1 MIAESALSIVLSFKD
16 LPYLGRRGGVLTPT
30 SALGDV
36 LVERLKSSG
45 RFEFE
50 SGVIDGSSK

>member
-1 MIAESALSIVLSFKD
+1 MIAESALSIVLSYD
-16 LPYLGRRGGVLTPT
+16 ELPPLGRQGGVLTPV

-36 LVERLKSSG
+36 LIERLKASE

-50 SGVIDGSSK
+50 SGRLEA